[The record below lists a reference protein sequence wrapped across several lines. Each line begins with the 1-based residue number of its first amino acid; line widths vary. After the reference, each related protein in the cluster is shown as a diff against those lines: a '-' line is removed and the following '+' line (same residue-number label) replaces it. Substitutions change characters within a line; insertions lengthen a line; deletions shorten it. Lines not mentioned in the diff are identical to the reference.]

1 MFADTLSPDQVERFR
16 AMWADPQLSIDEIGD
31 AFGVQGGTVYRV
43 AAVLDLPPC
52 PERRKV
58 QGRKG
63 QAKRNVI
70 VATLNGLGRAPDAA
84 SHIPAPAMLH
94 GQPARPRPIDRPGER
109 WVQLR

>member
-1 MFADTLSPDQVERFR
+1 MFSDHLLPEQVERFR
-16 AMWADPQLSIDEIGD
+16 GMWADPQVSIGEIGA
-31 AFGVQGGTVYRV
+31 AFGVQGATVYRV

-70 VATLNGLGRAPDAA
+70 VATLNGLGRAPDAG
-84 SHIPAPAMLH
+84 SHIPAPALLS